1 MAEMTALEYLKEKN
15 RMTKKCRICCADC
28 PLSSENNTTGF
39 ACSDFQGV
47 HPEIA
52 VSIVEKWSKEH
63 PRKTI
68 LQDFLEKYPKA
79 LIEDGAF
86 PAACPF
92 QLGYETKSEK
102 DINAY
107 CESTARDSCRRCWN
121 RPLEEEENNG

>member
-1 MAEMTALEYLKEKN
+1 MDAIKFLKEKS
-15 RMTKKCRICCADC
+15 RMTKKCSIHCVDC
-28 PLSSENNTTGF
+28 PLASENNTTGLR
-39 ACSDFQGV
+39 CGDLQREY
-47 HPEIA
+47 PEI
-52 VSIVEKWSKEH
+52 VVNIVEKWSAEH
-63 PRKTI
+63 PQKTL

-92 QLGYETKSEK
+92 QLGYETESEK

-121 RPLEEEENNG
+121 RLLEEVENNG

>member
-1 MAEMTALEYLKEKN
+1 MDAVKFLKERK
-15 RMTKKCRICCADC
+15 RMCDSFRD
-28 PLSSENNTTGF
+28 SSCEGCLIYAIDIGTGCF
-39 ACSDFQGV
+39 DFQDD
-47 HPEIA
+47 HPKQTVE
-52 VSIVEKWSKEH
+52 IVEKWAEEH

-92 QLGYETKSEK
+92 QLGYETESEK

-107 CESTARDSCRRCWN
+107 CESTERDSCRRCWN
-121 RPLEEEENNG
+121 RLLEEVENNG